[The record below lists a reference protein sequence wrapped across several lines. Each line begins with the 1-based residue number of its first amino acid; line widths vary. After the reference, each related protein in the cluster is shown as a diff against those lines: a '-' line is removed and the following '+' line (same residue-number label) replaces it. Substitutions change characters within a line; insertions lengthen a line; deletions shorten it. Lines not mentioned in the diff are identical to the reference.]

1 MALELKKIHC
11 ESRLRYTSRTAWDTY
26 RIEEQSLFAFVLLS
40 TTFSSVVRSLTW
52 MYMTYTC
59 LKNPYIF
66 SFLIQELKL
75 VKELP
80 SKTQTNHCLLKKEND
95 LHDIK
100 AL

>member
-1 MALELKKIHC
+1 
-11 ESRLRYTSRTAWDTY
+11 
-26 RIEEQSLFAFVLLS
+26 
-40 TTFSSVVRSLTW
+40 
-52 MYMTYTC
+52 MTYTC